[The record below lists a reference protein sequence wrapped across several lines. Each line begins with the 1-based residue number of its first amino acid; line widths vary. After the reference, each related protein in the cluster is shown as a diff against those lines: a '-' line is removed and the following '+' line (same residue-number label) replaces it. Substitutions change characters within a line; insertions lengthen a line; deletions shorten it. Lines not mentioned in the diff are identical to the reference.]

1 MLSILRRGDTRS
13 LWLAGRGLLWSLKVD
28 GYQVRLTREENGKW
42 SIYTRRT
49 RLKPPPGF
57 LEGLEENKDLP
68 SVMLGELVTCF
79 TGCSEDER
87 KFKFTR
93 TRERNRQFALIH
105 KVLEKMDPH
114 AWDELRIVL
123 FAFPTEDLPMVT
135 AYAKYREIMQKT
147 FSHHPHIGMCK
158 FGGLRDTQHAIEI
171 FQSVV
176 FNLGEQILLQGKKF
190 VFSRQASARRL
201 S

>member
-1 MLSILRRGDTRS
+1 
-13 LWLAGRGLLWSLKVD
+13 
-28 GYQVRLTREENGKW
+28 
-42 SIYTRRT
+42 
-49 RLKPPPGF
+49 
-57 LEGLEENKDLP
+57 
-68 SVMLGELVTCF
+68 
-79 TGCSEDER
+79 
-87 KFKFTR
+87 
-93 TRERNRQFALIH
+93 
-105 KVLEKMDPH
+105 
-114 AWDELRIVL
+114 
-123 FAFPTEDLPMVT
+123 MVT